1 MSHRRR
7 RPPRRPVEKK
17 EWFPN
22 TRLGHLVK
30 DGDISSIEEIF
41 QQYRRI
47 AEPEIVDTLMPN
59 LDEEVVNISLVQR
72 SRSVLHKLLAPGSV
86 NKPMQGENRDLN
98 QW

>member
-7 RPPRRPVEKK
+7 RPPRRPVEKT
-17 EWFPN
+17 EWFPK

-72 SRSVLHKLLAPGSV
+72 SRSVLSSYWHPAL
-86 NKPMQGENRDLN
+86 
-98 QW
+98 

>member
-17 EWFPN
+17 EWFPK

-30 DGDISSIEEIF
+30 DGDLSSIEEIF

-47 AEPEIVDTLMPN
+47 AEPEIVDKLMPN

-72 SRSVLHKLLAPGSV
+72 SRSVLQNYWHPAL
-86 NKPMQGENRDLN
+86 
-98 QW
+98 